1 MKKWFMNVFSVFLA
15 VVMVIQLLP
24 LNVFAQQMRTDTPV
38 ETVSTTQEEVD
49 EAYIVHEI
57 EDERTEYSKVYR
69 LSNGLHMAAV
79 YNEPV
84 HYEKDGHWEDIDNT
98 LVTKDGKLSN
108 TAGVWDVSFPQSMSS
123 SNAVT
128 IEKDGYTLS
137 FYMAGQVRKLT
148 MAPIGQDP
156 VSVMAVT
163 SSAAQ
168 VQTLDLT
175 AEKEAAE
182 HPETVLDNT
191 HSRLQYTGVFSN
203 TNVVYDLVSN
213 RVKES
218 IIIGAYDAELQGYQ
232 YTLNTGSLTP
242 VLTDSG
248 EILLV
253 GTDKQTVVMTMPAPY
268 LVDNNGEYSYD
279 VTVDLQ
285 GTKGTYVLT
294 YTLPTS
300 WMADSS
306 RSYPVVLDPI
316 VYAQADINNIHD
328 VSVYEN
334 GSEYTYQFSVLDC
347 GHNEAYG
354 IMRSYIKYAVLP
366 TLTYSDVVISATL
379 RLEKPNNSDYPTPI
393 EVHKVNETWESSE
406 VTWANQPEFDSSI
419 DDYTI
424 VQNMGYYYW
433 NVTEIVKGWYAGE
446 NTGLLIK
453 ASEDI
458 ETTTSTT
465 SYRRQFWSSDHDD
478 YDVGAKPTLNIY
490 FRNNIGIEPYYTYSS
505 LGVGN
510 AGSAYIADGSGQ
522 LTLVKNAA
530 SYSSTINPFSVNL
543 VYNSNYFA
551 ADNTTAYYPLEEFGL
566 NMNLGAGWTL
576 DIIRHVKDVPNSNY
590 LQYTDGDGTVHYF
603 LLGDGG
609 KYYDEDGLG
618 LKVQRNSA
626 TSYVMTDDMDNKWTF
641 TNNVL
646 SEIEDNNGNKYTLNY
661 SDGQLNTIVQTN
673 NGGSAITVLT
683 LSYDENDRVIAIKD
697 AANGATNLSYTAY
710 GEESLLTCI
719 KRASYST
726 ASYSY
731 DGYRMTVMKDTQR
744 NYSVIAA
751 YNADGRVISYYEQ
764 GVDDT
769 GTHTGIRCEISY
781 PSVSETVYRSSGND
795 RTLHTDDDIITH
807 YLLDYSGRAV
817 NAYTTN
823 DAGDMI
829 YGASNAVYTPT
840 AEGSK
845 ANNRTERMA
854 SIGIA
859 AQSLVPRG
867 NFENSG
873 ATWAYTNADDTTTKP
888 RTGTTSAEVTLT
900 ASTETAS
907 VTRASRSLTTG
918 KTYTLSAYVNTS
930 GVTSISGTGV
940 YLKVTDSSGRTYTGE
955 SLNYKTSASI
965 DGGWERISVTFTT
978 QETGNHTVG
987 IYGTGIVGTF
997 YADDVQL
1004 ELGNAPSKY
1013 NLVENGNMNINRYG
1027 WTFGTNASYESG
1039 IGVNTTGSSERALKI
1054 LGNPTDTA
1062 ANASQIVSVNLPSTQ
1077 SYVLSGWVKADMVP
1091 DGAYDAEKAA
1101 DDVSK
1106 NCGLRAIITYSDGTT
1121 EYHYAPFCADLT
1133 SWQFTSYT
1141 IVPERTAEEAGVDEL
1156 YVSTIEVVCAYEGN
1170 ANVAYFDNI
1179 SLVQE
1184 VAQTMAYDDDGNLVS
1199 VNSTGLSEQSSTYDG
1214 GNLMQSVTGGNG
1226 TYNYAY
1232 SDAANSHRLTA
1243 VSNNLITQTLTY
1255 DAQGNV
1261 TGTTLFETPEAD
1273 RTDNE
1278 DTITEEVSGDYLQ
1291 SSATYSNSGNHQATV
1306 TDSNGNTTTYT
1317 YTDAQH
1323 QTYGIPNSITDAKG
1337 TKTTYTTDVFGR
1349 YRNITVDNGAGLKYV
1364 YSKTR
1369 LHQIVRQENGST
1381 DLAYQFY
1388 YDAFDNMTALKVGK
1402 SITSNNLTAGM
1413 TLAIYEYGSNNGLLE
1428 KQIYGNNDYIT
1439 FTYDDLGR
1447 TKTATYS
1454 DGRVLTYS
1462 YTGDG
1467 QLYSTH
1473 DSETGYTYLYV
1484 YDSLGRLVSS
1494 RIKTASGTVLRTEQF
1509 YNEDNQLTSQNWQM
1523 GSTTYTESYT
1533 YNEEDG
1539 SLATMVSPAGQTLT
1553 FHYDEL
1559 RRLQKIE
1566 AGSLYSKDYSYK
1578 GFDDGKTTVHI
1589 SGLTYFGFS
1598 GAPSFGYT
1606 YDELGNLKT
1615 YTDSYGTISY
1625 SYDKLGQLLSASDG
1639 TAGYNYS
1646 YTYDLG
1652 GNILT
1657 AYNGT
1662 TTHSY
1667 TYGNAEWSDLL
1678 TAFDGQAIS
1687 YDGSGNPLSYYNG
1700 TSWTFQWAE
1709 GRNLASAVRA
1719 GCTTTYEY
1727 DPLGIRTSKTVNG
1740 TVHNYIY
1747 AGEKLLRETYGNVT
1761 LDFVYDKHG
1770 FPYAL
1775 LYTNG
1780 NTETETF
1787 YYITNVQGDVIHL
1800 ITANGTTVASYDYDP
1815 YGNIIDSSGSMAT
1828 INPLRYRGYYYD
1840 TESKF
1845 YYLQS
1850 RYYDPAIGRFLNADT
1865 YATTGGILGINMF
1878 AYCANNPVN
1887 GIDPTGEAW
1896 WHWVAA
1902 VAVVA
1907 VAAVAVVATAGG
1919 VAAAVTAVSL
1929 VSSGVAASSTAAT
1942 VAAGAFIGSSTALAA
1957 STYIALS
1964 ESESLEEFADYGAS
1978 ALISTAVGGATGAAI
1993 GYDLARSQQQE
2004 PRVDCFVAGTLIQ
2017 SDQGSIPIEDISVGD
2032 MVWAWDEDTGEVA
2045 LKRVVE
2051 TYVNETTELVHV
2063 FVNGEEIVT
2072 TKTHPFYS
2080 PVKGWTDAVQL
2091 RAGDILVLVN
2101 GEYVVVEKVQHE
2113 ILEAPV
2119 VIFNFQVEGYHTYY
2133 VSNQGILV
2141 HNMCAKKRDIQ
2152 QIENAAKKAGIPEEY
2167 RWDFGDYV
2175 EDSKIG
2181 RSKDYTYSFKELLIL
2196 AKEFMEEWNL

>member
-1 MKKWFMNVFSVFLA
+1 M
-15 VVMVIQLLP
+15 
-24 LNVFAQQMRTDTPV
+24 
-38 ETVSTTQEEVD
+38 
-49 EAYIVHEI
+49 
-57 EDERTEYSKVYR
+57 
-69 LSNGLHMAAV
+69 
-79 YNEPV
+79 
-84 HYEKDGHWEDIDNT
+84 
-98 LVTKDGKLSN
+98 
-108 TAGVWDVSFPQSMSS
+108 
-123 SNAVT
+123 
-128 IEKDGYTLS
+128 
-137 FYMAGQVRKLT
+137 
-148 MAPIGQDP
+148 
-156 VSVMAVT
+156 
-163 SSAAQ
+163 
-168 VQTLDLT
+168 
-175 AEKEAAE
+175 
-182 HPETVLDNT
+182 
-191 HSRLQYTGVFSN
+191 
-203 TNVVYDLVSN
+203 
-213 RVKES
+213 
-218 IIIGAYDAELQGYQ
+218 
-232 YTLNTGSLTP
+232 
-242 VLTDSG
+242 
-248 EILLV
+248 
-253 GTDKQTVVMTMPAPY
+253 
-268 LVDNNGEYSYD
+268 
-279 VTVDLQ
+279 
-285 GTKGTYVLT
+285 
-294 YTLPTS
+294 
-300 WMADSS
+300 
-306 RSYPVVLDPI
+306 
-316 VYAQADINNIHD
+316 
-328 VSVYEN
+328 
-334 GSEYTYQFSVLDC
+334 
-347 GHNEAYG
+347 
-354 IMRSYIKYAVLP
+354 
-366 TLTYSDVVISATL
+366 
-379 RLEKPNNSDYPTPI
+379 
-393 EVHKVNETWESSE
+393 
-406 VTWANQPEFDSSI
+406 
-419 DDYTI
+419 
-424 VQNMGYYYW
+424 
-433 NVTEIVKGWYAGE
+433 
-446 NTGLLIK
+446 IK

-603 LLGDGG
+603 LLGDDG

-618 LKVQRNSA
+618 LKIQRNSS
-626 TSYVMTDDMDNKWTF
+626 TSYVMTDDTDNKWTF

-683 LSYDENDRVIAIKD
+683 LSYDENDRVTAIKD

-710 GEESLLTCI
+710 GEESLLTGI

-731 DGYRMTVMKDTQR
+731 DGYRMTIMKDTQR

-769 GTHTGIRCEISY
+769 GTHTGIRCEITY

-795 RTLHTDDDIITH
+795 RQLHTDDDIITH

-840 AEGSK
+840 VEGSK

-859 AQSLVPRG
+859 AQSIVPRG
-867 NFENSG
+867 NFEN
-873 ATWAYTNADDTTTKP
+873 ATGNWTYSNAVDTTTKP
-888 RTGTTSAEVTLT
+888 RTSLRSMEATLTSASEV
-900 ASTETAS
+900 AYA
-907 VTRASRSLTTG
+907 TRASRSLTTG

-940 YLKVTDSSGRTYTGE
+940 YLKVTDSSGNSFTGE

-965 DGGWERISVTFTT
+965 DGGWERISVTFSA

-1004 ELGNAPSKY
+1004 ELGDAPSKY

-1027 WTFGTNASYESG
+1027 WTFGSNASYESG

-1054 LGNPTDTA
+1054 QGNPTDTA
-1062 ANASQIVSVNLPSTQ
+1062 ANATQVVSVNLPGTQ

-1106 NCGLRAIITYSDGTT
+1106 NCGLRAIITYSDEST

-1141 IVPERTAEEAGVDEL
+1141 IVPKKPEL
-1156 YVSTIEVVCAYEGN
+1156 TVETITVVCAYEGN

-1184 VAQTMAYDDDGNLVS
+1184 VAQTMAYDDDGNLVA

-1226 TYNYAY
+1226 TYHYAY

-1255 DAQGNV
+1255 DSQGNV
-1261 TGTTLFETPEAD
+1261 TRTTLFETPEED

-1278 DTITEEVSGDYLQ
+1278 DTITEEVSGKYLET
-1291 SSATYSNSGNHQATV
+1291 SATYSNSGNHQATV

-1364 YSKTR
+1364 YGKTR

-1402 SITSNNLTAGM
+1402 TNESNNLTAGM

-1428 KQIYGNNDYIT
+1428 KQTYGNGDYIT
-1439 FTYDDLGR
+1439 FTYDELGR

-1494 RIKTASGTVLRTEQF
+1494 RIKSASGTILRTEQF
-1509 YNEDNQLTSQNWQM
+1509 YNENNQLTSQNWQM
-1523 GSTTYTESYT
+1523 GSTTYTENYT

-1553 FHYDEL
+1553 FTYDAL
-1559 RRLQKIE
+1559 RRLQKLD
-1566 AGSLYSKDYSYK
+1566 AGSLYTKTFDYKDLANNR
-1578 GFDDGKTTVHI
+1578 TTTQVSSLI
-1589 SGLTYFGFS
+1589 YSGLPNNPT
-1598 GAPSFGYT
+1598 FGYT
-1606 YDELGNLKT
+1606 YDALGNIVGYNENGTAYT
-1615 YTDSYGTISY
+1615 YT
-1625 SYDKLGQLLSASDG
+1625 YDKLGQLTRAEGNG
-1639 TAGYNYS
+1639 TTYE
-1646 YTYDLG
+1646 YTYDLS
-1652 GNILT
+1652 GNILSVDVIT
-1657 AYNGT
+1657 AEGT
-1662 TTHSY
+1662 TTHTY
-1667 TYGNAEWSDLL
+1667 NYGNAEWSDLL
-1678 TAFDGQAIS
+1678 TAYDGQSIT
-1687 YDGSGNPLSYYNG
+1687 YDGSGNPTSYYNG
-1700 TSWTFQWAE
+1700 TRWSFTWEE
-1709 GRNLASAVRA
+1709 GRRL
-1719 GCTTTYEY
+1719 TYAAANGKGYTYTY
-1727 DPLGIRTSKTVNG
+1727 DSNGVRTSKTVDG
-1740 TVHNYIY
+1740 VTHNYIY
-1747 AGEKLLRETYGNVT
+1747 ASGKLLRETYGNVT
-1761 LDFVYDKHG
+1761 LDFLYDNSG
-1770 FPYAL
+1770 YPYAL
-1775 LYTNG
+1775 IYKNG
-1780 NTETETF
+1780 TAAVQTY
-1787 YYITNVQGDVIHL
+1787 YYITNLQGDVL
-1800 ITANGTTVASYDYDP
+1800 YLL
-1815 YGNIIDSSGSMAT
+1815 DSAE
-1828 INPLRYRGYYYD
+1828 N
-1840 TESKF
+1840 
-1845 YYLQS
+1845 
-1850 RYYDPAIGRFLNADT
+1850 
-1865 YATTGGILGINMF
+1865 
-1878 AYCANNPVN
+1878 V
-1887 GIDPTGEAW
+1887 
-1896 WHWVAA
+1896 VAA
-1902 VAVVA
+1902 YE
-1907 VAAVAVVATAGG
+1907 
-1919 VAAAVTAVSL
+1919 
-1929 VSSGVAASSTAAT
+1929 
-1942 VAAGAFIGSSTALAA
+1942 
-1957 STYIALS
+1957 YIPLFENCFDLS
-1964 ESESLEEFADYGAS
+1964 A
-1978 ALISTAVGGATGAAI
+1978 
-1993 GYDLARSQQQE
+1993 YDLTQ
-2004 PRVDCFVAGTLIQ
+2004 CIQ
-2017 SDQGSIPIEDISVGD
+2017 AFLWS
-2032 MVWAWDEDTGEVA
+2032 
-2045 LKRVVE
+2045 
-2051 TYVNETTELVHV
+2051 
-2063 FVNGEEIVT
+2063 
-2072 TKTHPFYS
+2072 
-2080 PVKGWTDAVQL
+2080 
-2091 RAGDILVLVN
+2091 
-2101 GEYVVVEKVQHE
+2101 
-2113 ILEAPV
+2113 
-2119 VIFNFQVEGYHTYY
+2119 
-2133 VSNQGILV
+2133 
-2141 HNMCAKKRDIQ
+2141 
-2152 QIENAAKKAGIPEEY
+2152 
-2167 RWDFGDYV
+2167 
-2175 EDSKIG
+2175 
-2181 RSKDYTYSFKELLIL
+2181 
-2196 AKEFMEEWNL
+2196 